1 MKYIVYTNIL
11 VAGLLQA
18 FALSKF
24 DQNVTCLNQVP
35 QVGFDSETYILTSWG
50 IEWKLQCATL
60 SILDNCMVQ
69 EFI

>member
-35 QVGFDSETYILTSWG
+35 QVRFDSETYILTS
-50 IEWKLQCATL
+50 
-60 SILDNCMVQ
+60 
-69 EFI
+69 